1 MGSEEKILEAL
12 SEKAMKAG
20 EIAEFVG
27 LDKDDVSK
35 TLKTL
40 KAKGKVIS
48 PKRCYYGLPE

>member
-20 EIAEFVG
+20 EIAESIG
-27 LDKDDVSK
+27 LEKDDVSK
-35 TLKTL
+35 LLKTL
-40 KAKGKVIS
+40 KTQGKVVS